1 MSCVEL
7 LRTQAF
13 LDGELDEAAS
23 RDAERHLQTCAEC
36 QAFVASVAETSDLIR
51 RHARREKAPEHL
63 RRAVVAGIKAA
74 ETPGAARRFTGFW
87 LGAGSGAGLMAM
99 AAAIVFFLALPPTT
113 ATLADAVISAHTD
126 AMMKGQEIAVVSS
139 NHHTVKPWFSGRIA
153 FSPPV
158 AEFADQGFVLS
169 GGRIQTVDGIAMA
182 VVAYR
187 HDAHHV
193 DLFVWPAK
201 GALASGLKDHQGYLA
216 LMWQAGD
223 LDFAAV
229 SDMDSGELKK
239 FAALVQAERE

>member
-23 RDAERHLQTCAEC
+23 RDAERHLQTCPEC
-36 QAFVASVAETSDLIR
+36 QAFAAAAAETSDLIR
-51 RHARREKAPEHL
+51 RHAARPKTPEHL
-63 RRAVVAGIKAA
+63 RRAVLADIARA
-74 ETPGAARRFTGFW
+74 EKPRATRVTGFW

-99 AAAIVFFLALPPTT
+99 AAGIIFFLALPPTT
-113 ATLADAVISAHTD
+113 ASLTDAVINAHTN
-126 AMMKGQEIAVVSS
+126 AMMKGQEIAVVSTD
-139 NHHTVKPWFSGRIA
+139 HHTVKPWFSGRIA
-153 FSPPV
+153 LSPPV
-158 AEFADQGFVLS
+158 ADFADQGFALT

-182 VVAYR
+182 VVVYR

-201 GALASGLKDHQGYLA
+201 GALAAGLKDRQGYLA

-223 LDFAAV
+223 LDYAAV

>member
-23 RDAERHLQTCAEC
+23 RDAERHMRACPEC
-36 QAFVASVAETSDLIR
+36 QAFATAAAETSDLIR
-51 RHARREKAPEHL
+51 RHGVRRKAPEHL
-63 RRAVVAGIKAA
+63 KRAVLAGIAAA
-74 ETPGAARRFTGFW
+74 EKPRPAKRFDNFW

-99 AAAIVFFLALPPTT
+99 AAGIIFLLALPPTT
-113 ATLADAVISAHTD
+113 ASLADAVIAAHTG
-126 AMMKGQEIAVVSS
+126 AMMQGQEIAVVSS
-139 NHHTVKPWFSGRIA
+139 NHHTVKPWFSGRIGL
-153 FSPPV
+153 SPPV
-158 AEFADQGFVLS
+158 ADFADQGFVLT
-169 GGRIQTVDGIAMA
+169 GGRIQTVGGIAMA
-182 VVAYR
+182 VVVYR

-201 GALASGLKDHQGYLA
+201 GALAGGLKDHQGYLA

-223 LDFAAV
+223 LDYAAV

-239 FAALVQAERE
+239 FAALVQSERE

>member
-1 MSCVEL
+1 MNCAEL

-13 LDGELDEAAS
+13 LDGELDQTAS
-23 RDAERHLQTCAEC
+23 RDAEQHLQSCAEC
-36 QAFVASVAETSDLIR
+36 QVFAASAAETSDLIR
-51 RHARREKAPEHL
+51 RHAARRKAPEHL
-63 RRAVVAGIKAA
+63 RRAVLAGIA
-74 ETPGAARRFTGFW
+74 EAEKPRAKRFASFW

-99 AAAIVFFLALPPTT
+99 AAGIIIFLALPPAT
-113 ATLADAVISAHTD
+113 ASLADAVINAHTG

-153 FSPPV
+153 LSPPV
-158 AEFADQGFVLS
+158 ADFADQGFVLT

-182 VVAYR
+182 VVVYR

-201 GALASGLKDHQGYLA
+201 GALASGLQNRQGYLA

>member
-1 MSCVEL
+1 VL
-7 LRTQAF
+7 
-13 LDGELDEAAS
+13 
-23 RDAERHLQTCAEC
+23 
-36 QAFVASVAETSDLIR
+36 
-51 RHARREKAPEHL
+51 
-63 RRAVVAGIKAA
+63 AGIGEA
-74 ETPGAARRFTGFW
+74 EKPRVKRFTGFW

-99 AAAIVFFLALPPTT
+99 AAGFIFFLALPPST
-113 ATLADAVISAHTD
+113 ASLADAVITAHTA

-153 FSPPV
+153 LSPPV
-158 AEFADQGFVLS
+158 ADFANQGFALT

-182 VVAYR
+182 VVVYR

-201 GALASGLKDHQGYLA
+201 KTLAAGLKTRQGYLA
-216 LMWQAGD
+216 QMWQAGD

>member
-1 MSCVEL
+1 MNCVEL

-23 RDAERHLQTCAEC
+23 RDAERHLQTCPDC
-36 QAFVASVAETSDLIR
+36 QAFAAATAETSDLIR
-51 RHARREKAPEHL
+51 RHVARQKAPEHL
-63 RRAVVAGIKAA
+63 RRAVLAGIAAA
-74 ETPGAARRFTGFW
+74 EKPRAKPFGGFW
-87 LGAGSGAGLMAM
+87 LGAGSGAGLTAM
-99 AAAIVFFLALPPTT
+99 AAGFIFFLALPPS
-113 ATLADAVISAHTD
+113 AASLADAVISAHTG
-126 AMMKGQEIAVVSS
+126 AMMQGQEIAVVSTD
-139 NHHTVKPWFSGRIA
+139 HHTVKPWFSGRIA
-153 FSPPV
+153 LSPPV
-158 AEFADQGFVLS
+158 ANFADQGFVLT

-182 VVAYR
+182 VVVYR

-201 GALASGLKDHQGYLA
+201 GALASGLQNRQGYLA
-216 LMWQAGD
+216 LLWQAGD

>member
-1 MSCVEL
+1 MSCQDL

-23 RDAERHLQTCAEC
+23 RDAERHMETCAEC
-36 QAFVASVAETSDLIR
+36 QGFAANAAETSDLIR
-51 RHARREKAPEHL
+51 RHAARVKAPAHL
-63 RRAVVAGIKAA
+63 RRAVMDAIGTKPPRK
-74 ETPGAARRFTGFW
+74 EKRFGSFW
-87 LGAGSGAGLMAM
+87 FGAGSGAGLMAM
-99 AAAIVFFLALPPTT
+99 AASLVFFLSLPPTT
-113 ATLADAVISAHTD
+113 ASLADAVITAHTD
-126 AMMKGQEIAVVSS
+126 ALIKGQEIAVVSS

-153 FSPPV
+153 LSPPV
-158 AEFADQGFVLS
+158 ADFADQGFVLT
-169 GGRIQTVDGIAMA
+169 GGRIQKVEGMDMA
-182 VVAYR
+182 VVVYR

-201 GALASGLKDHQGYLA
+201 GAAPSGLQDHQGYQA
-216 LMWQAGD
+216 MMWRAGD